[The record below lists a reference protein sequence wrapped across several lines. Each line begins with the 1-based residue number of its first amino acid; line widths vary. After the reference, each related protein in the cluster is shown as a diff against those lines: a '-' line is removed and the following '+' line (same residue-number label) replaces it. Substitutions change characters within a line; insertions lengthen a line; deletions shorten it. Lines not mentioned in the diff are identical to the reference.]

1 MANRCLIK
9 RNGSWQSLVPY
20 KKVNG
25 QWQRCPVYKKE
36 NGTWVRI
43 DQQLVTKTKVIV
55 ENLSIEKE
63 FRKEFEIDKIEIAKN
78 NFNLVRRRSIELLK
92 TLNKIGE

>member
-1 MANRCLIK
+1 MANRCFIK

-36 NGTWVRI
+36 NGTWVRL
-43 DQQLVTKTKVIV
+43 DQQLVTKTKVISGYAQW
-55 ENLSIEKE
+55 NGSY
-63 FRKEFEIDKIEIAKN
+63 RN
-78 NFNLVRRRSIELLK
+78 TSGTGSPGTFNTSSNDSLRI
-92 TLNKIGE
+92 